1 MTRSASRIE
10 RLRGKGNMTDE
21 RIDPID
27 SVTAEPTCE
36 PCNIRLGIMDGTA
49 AFSDAMARLWESAS

>member
-1 MTRSASRIE
+1 MT
-10 RLRGKGNMTDE
+10 NE

-36 PCNIRLGIMDGTA
+36 PCYIRLGIMDGTA